1 MQYWLQVQSHQTFS
15 EKKQTRSLP
24 TFSLQQACCTKK
36 NQVPLCTTIAATIQ
50 RIFHGM
56 PSIGLF
62 LGLFLQRRDKTT
74 RQIARKLVNAAVL
87 YHKRFIFVHVTVNAN
102 MLASYDWYL
111 YVVNIFQK
119 IVERWKLFN
128 GNFCFSDRGR
138 LQCWYAYTTKPSS
151 LCHLQ
156 VHIFRKNLSS
166 GCSNH
171 ALS

>member
-1 MQYWLQVQSHQTFS
+1 MQSHQTFS
-15 EKKQTRSLP
+15 EKLYKKQTRSLA
-24 TFSLQQACCTKK
+24 TFSLQQACYTKK

-50 RIFHGM
+50 RIFQGM
-56 PSIGLF
+56 PGIDLY
-62 LGLFLQRRDKTT
+62 LGLFLQGRDKTT

-138 LQCWYAYTTKPSS
+138 LQCWYAYTTKLSS
-151 LCHLQ
+151 LCYLQ
-156 VHIFRKNLSS
+156 VHSFKKIFIRV
-166 GCSNH
+166 
-171 ALS
+171 